1 MKIYPFR
8 REDNGATL
16 YVTFQEMMTKDAAGF
31 ITLQDG
37 VVAREIREEAQA
49 VQREGAASSVGKPII
64 SDALGFTE
72 HQFPEMEAAR
82 QAAKFSGVE
91 FVRDPHV
98 PTFFQV
104 KCAGP
109 DEHRRYMEFRGMY
122 DKNSRNG
129 GGAGLSQE
137 QMDKAAAIVIERYGA
152 PAAR

>member
-1 MKIYPFR
+1 MTSTYSFR
-8 REDNGATL
+8 RQDNGEIIQ
-16 YVTFQEMMTKDAAGF
+16 VGFQEMMTKDSAGF
-31 ITLQDG
+31 ITLPDG
-37 VVAREIREEAQA
+37 VAARQVHEGVIAA
-49 VQREGAASSVGKPII
+49 PREGTASVVGKPII

-82 QAAKFSGVE
+82 QLGKFSGVE
-91 FVRDPHV
+91 FVRDPQV

-129 GGAGLSQE
+129 GGATMSQDQLDRASQLVVEKYGL
-137 QMDKAAAIVIERYGA
+137 
-152 PAAR
+152 PAA